1 MQAGSP
7 MEELKRKIETRQAD
21 IVVVGL
27 GYVGMPL
34 AVEKGNVGFHVTGI
48 EKCEERVKL
57 VNAGKSYIPDV
68 DGEELRKLVEQG
80 RLSAT
85 SSFDCL
91 DNADIMIICVPTPLT
106 ATRDPD
112 ISQIVAATTQIAG
125 HLHKGQL
132 LTLESTT
139 YPGTTQ
145 EVILPLLE
153 SKGFKVGEDFFLAYS
168 PERVDPGNKRFK
180 TKNIS
185 KIVGGVTP
193 SCLELACHFY
203 AQAITEVV
211 PVSSP
216 AAAEMIKVFE
226 NTYRAVNIA
235 LVNELMFLC
244 DRMGLDVWEIVEAAS
259 TKPFGFQTFY
269 PGPGVGGHCI
279 PVDPYYLTWK
289 AREYDFYS
297 NLIDLAVQINIK
309 ASYFVAEKVRQ
320 ALNRNKKSI
329 RDARVLV
336 LGAAYKKDINDSRES
351 PAVKIMSLLAGEGVD
366 VSYHDPYIPTVSL
379 SPTRVL
385 KSVRLTEEEIAR
397 SDCVVIATDH
407 SCFDYEMILN
417 HAQVLVDAR
426 NATRR
431 LLEGKAKVIKI

>member
-1 MQAGSP
+1 M
-7 MEELKRKIETRQAD
+7 KRKIETREAN

-27 GYVGMPL
+27 GYVGLPL

-48 EKCEERVKL
+48 EKCEERVEL

-68 DGEELRKLVEQG
+68 DGEELQELVERG
-80 RLSAT
+80 KLWAT
-85 SSFDCL
+85 SSFSCL
-91 DNADIMIICVPTPLT
+91 DSADIMIICVPTPLT
-106 ATRDPD
+106 ATREPD
-112 ISQIVAATTQIAG
+112 ISQIVTVTRQITG
-125 HLHKGQL
+125 HLRKGQL

-145 EVILPLLE
+145 EIILPLLE
-153 SKGFKVGEDFFLAYS
+153 SKGLRIGEDFFLAYS
-168 PERVDPGNKRFK
+168 PERIDPGNKRFK

-185 KIVGGVTP
+185 KIVGGVTS
-193 SCLELACHFY
+193 SCLELACYFY
-203 AQAITEVV
+203 SQAISQVV

-235 LVNELMFLC
+235 LVNELMFIC

-309 ASYFVAEKVRQ
+309 ASYYVAEKVRQ

-351 PAVKIMSLLAGEGVD
+351 PAIKIMSLLAGEGVK

-379 SPTRVL
+379 TPANVL
-385 KSVRLTEEEIAR
+385 NSVPLTEKEIAR

-417 HAQVLVDAR
+417 HAVVLVDAR
-426 NATRR
+426 NATGRF
-431 LLEGKAKVIKI
+431 LEGKTKVIKI

>member
-1 MQAGSP
+1 
-7 MEELKRKIETRQAD
+7 
-21 IVVVGL
+21 
-27 GYVGMPL
+27 
-34 AVEKGNVGFHVTGI
+34 
-48 EKCEERVKL
+48 
-57 VNAGKSYIPDV
+57 
-68 DGEELRKLVEQG
+68 
-80 RLSAT
+80 
-85 SSFDCL
+85 
-91 DNADIMIICVPTPLT
+91 
-106 ATRDPD
+106 
-112 ISQIVAATTQIAG
+112 
-125 HLHKGQL
+125 
-132 LTLESTT
+132 
-139 YPGTTQ
+139 
-145 EVILPLLE
+145 
-153 SKGFKVGEDFFLAYS
+153 
-168 PERVDPGNKRFK
+168 
-180 TKNIS
+180 
-185 KIVGGVTP
+185 
-193 SCLELACHFY
+193 
-203 AQAITEVV
+203 
-211 PVSSP
+211 
-216 AAAEMIKVFE
+216 MIKVFE

-397 SDCVVIATDH
+397 SDCVVTTVALI
-407 SCFDYEMILN
+407 M
-417 HAQVLVDAR
+417 
-426 NATRR
+426 
-431 LLEGKAKVIKI
+431 K

>member
-1 MQAGSP
+1 
-7 MEELKRKIETRQAD
+7 
-21 IVVVGL
+21 
-27 GYVGMPL
+27 
-34 AVEKGNVGFHVTGI
+34 
-48 EKCEERVKL
+48 
-57 VNAGKSYIPDV
+57 
-68 DGEELRKLVEQG
+68 
-80 RLSAT
+80 
-85 SSFDCL
+85 
-91 DNADIMIICVPTPLT
+91 
-106 ATRDPD
+106 
-112 ISQIVAATTQIAG
+112 
-125 HLHKGQL
+125 
-132 LTLESTT
+132 
-139 YPGTTQ
+139 
-145 EVILPLLE
+145 
-153 SKGFKVGEDFFLAYS
+153 
-168 PERVDPGNKRFK
+168 
-180 TKNIS
+180 
-185 KIVGGVTP
+185 
-193 SCLELACHFY
+193 
-203 AQAITEVV
+203 
-211 PVSSP
+211 
-216 AAAEMIKVFE
+216 MIKVFE

-269 PGPGVGGHCI
+269 PGPGGRPLYSGGS
-279 PVDPYYLTWK
+279 YYLTWK